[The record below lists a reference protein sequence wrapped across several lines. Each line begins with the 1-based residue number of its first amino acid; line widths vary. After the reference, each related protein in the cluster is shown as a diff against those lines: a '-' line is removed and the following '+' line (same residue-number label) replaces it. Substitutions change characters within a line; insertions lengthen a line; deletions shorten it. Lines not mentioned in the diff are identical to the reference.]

1 MILSAPYDILRPD
14 NDKLRFL
21 LLSLVVTVLWS
32 PVFRREVNPSFI
44 ILASIFLDE
53 AIKDIFIL
61 PFPVV
66 IPTPRK
72 ALFSSVDE

>member
-1 MILSAPYDILRPD
+1 MILSAPYDIFRPAK
-14 NDKLRFL
+14 DKLRFL

-53 AIKDIFIL
+53 AIKDILIL